1 MSTPNTTEQKLQA
14 ALYNLDTCQNKK
26 IREGVGTLFKGRK
39 QYVQCAKYPMGKSGS
54 LPEKDYKKEPLR
66 AEFAF
71 SMGCLG
77 CKYVNVDRVA
87 NQDIDARITNLHEAI
102 VAKCADLYNAGHYSE
117 SVLKGFMTVRD
128 RLRDLTGY
136 ERATDAFGKGHLQV
150 SSANADYLD
159 SDYQEGSKYLM
170 MSIDRFRNV
179 RSHTAEPIDTDSE
192 SALMYLTM
200 SSLAM
205 SLLDDASVIDN

>member
-1 MSTPNTTEQKLQA
+1 
-14 ALYNLDTCQNKK
+14 
-26 IREGVGTLFKGRK
+26 
-39 QYVQCAKYPMGKSGS
+39 
-54 LPEKDYKKEPLR
+54 
-66 AEFAF
+66 
-71 SMGCLG
+71 
-77 CKYVNVDRVA
+77 
-87 NQDIDARITNLHEAI
+87 
-102 VAKCADLYNAGHYSE
+102 
-117 SVLKGFMTVRD
+117 MTVRD

-136 ERATDAFGKGHLQV
+136 ERASDAFGKGRLQV

-159 SDYQEGSKYLM
+159 SDFQEGSKYLM
-170 MSIDRFRNV
+170 MGIDRFRNV